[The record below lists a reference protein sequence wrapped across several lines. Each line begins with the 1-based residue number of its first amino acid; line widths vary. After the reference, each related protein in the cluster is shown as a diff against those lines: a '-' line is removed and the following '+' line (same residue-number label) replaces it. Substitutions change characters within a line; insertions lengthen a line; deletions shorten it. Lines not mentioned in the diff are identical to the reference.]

1 MRYKNVVAVIMGGGK
16 GTRLHP
22 LTKDRC
28 KPAVPIGGRYRLIDI
43 PISNCINSGIIKIF
57 VLTQFNTSSLHRHIE
72 RTYRFDMF
80 SDGFC
85 AIRAAEQTLDNTNW
99 YQGTADAVRQNMRYV
114 MSSHPELVLI
124 LSGDQLYRMDFNALI
139 NFHRERNAD
148 VTICAHPVDRA
159 TAPDMGL
166 LHVDDQMK
174 VVQFIEK
181 PKDPEILDSMRTSP
195 EALERIGFT
204 AEPGKEYMANMG
216 IYLFKASVLT
226 QMLENN
232 HQLDFG
238 KEVMPAN
245 ISKFAMYAFPFAGF
259 WEDIGT
265 IRAFYETNMMLTQPR
280 PAFSFFDPKAPIYTR
295 PRFLPPTKMF
305 HCVINNSLVSEGGY
319 MENCEMHRC
328 LLSDRTVIRRG
339 SVLHDVFMMG
349 ADEMEG
355 LDDIAENLRLGIP
368 DIGIGRDCF
377 IEGAIVDKGARIG
390 AGVRIRPQTNAPDRD
405 GDCYVIRDGIT
416 IIPRRAIVPAGTKI

>member
-1 MRYKNVVAVIMGGGK
+1 MRYQNVAAVIMGGGK
-16 GTRLHP
+16 GSRLSP

-80 SDGFC
+80 SEGFC
-85 AIRAAEQTLDNTNW
+85 AIRAAEQTTENSDW
-99 YQGTADAVRQNMRYV
+99 YQGTADAVRQNLRYV
-114 MSSHPELVLI
+114 MASNPELVLI
-124 LSGDQLYRMDFNALI
+124 LSGDQLYRMDFSNLI
-139 NFHRERNAD
+139 SFHQEHAAD

-159 TAPDMGL
+159 TAPEMGL
-166 LHVDDQMK
+166 LHVNDNLK
-174 VVQFIEK
+174 VVEFVEK
-181 PKDPEILDSMRTSP
+181 PKDPRVLDAMRTP
-195 EALERIGFT
+195 LDALTKIGFT
-204 AEPGKEYMANMG
+204 PEPGKEYMANMG
-216 IYLFKASVLT
+216 IYLFNADVLR
-226 QMLENN
+226 QMLDDN
-232 HQLDFG
+232 HQVDFG
-238 KEVMPAN
+238 KEVMPSN
-245 ISKFAMYAFPFAGF
+245 LSRFKMFAFPFAGF

-305 HCVINNSLVSEGGY
+305 HCVINNSLVAEGGY
-319 MENCEMHRC
+319 LEHCEIHRC

-339 SVLHDVFMMG
+339 SVLRDVFMMG

-355 LDDIAENLRLGIP
+355 PEQIAANLAAGIP
-368 DIGIGRDCF
+368 DIGVGRDCF
-377 IEGAIVDKGARIG
+377 IESAIVDKGARIG
-390 AGVRIRPQTNAPDRD
+390 AGVRIRPQNGVPDRD

-416 IIPRRAIVPAGTKI
+416 FIPRRAIVPPGTRI